1 MIVALM
7 TPFLAFLFAA
17 IVLAVTPG
25 PGIAYVVAR
34 TVSGGRSEGIAS
46 CVGTAFGGMV
56 HVLAAA
62 FGLSAVLAQS
72 ALAFSIVKYL
82 GAAYLIYMGVR
93 LLLTKANASA
103 QPEVRATGMWR
114 ALRDG
119 ALVEAMNVKTAIF
132 FLAFLPQFVVANEPL
147 VPQLLLMGSVCVLLN
162 TLVDVVAV
170 FAADRLLKSSTAR
183 TAREKMLTRASGV
196 TMISLGAY
204 LATAKNNT

>member
-1 MIVALM
+1 M
-7 TPFLAFLFAA
+7 TAFIAFLLAA
-17 IVLAVTPG
+17 TLLAITPG

-34 TVSGGRSEGIAS
+34 TVAGGRCEGIAS

-62 FGLSAVLAQS
+62 LGLTALLAQS
-72 ALAFSIVKYL
+72 AVAFSVVKYL

-93 LLLTKANASA
+93 LLLSKSVATAT
-103 QPEVRATGMWR
+103 PEVRASGVAR

-132 FLAFLPQFVVANEPL
+132 FLAFLPQFVVASEP
-147 VPQLLLMGSVCVLLN
+147 VMPQILLMGTLCVVLN

-170 FAADRLLKSSTAR
+170 FAASLLLKSSTAR
-183 TAREKMLTRASGV
+183 ASREKMLTRVSGV
-196 TMISLGAY
+196 TMIGLGVC
-204 LATAKNNT
+204 LATAKRSS

>member
-1 MIVALM
+1 M
-7 TPFLAFLFAA
+7 TPFFAFLLAA

-46 CVGTAFGGMV
+46 CVGTAFGGMA

-72 ALAFSIVKYL
+72 ALAFSVVKYL

-103 QPEVRATGMWR
+103 QPEVRATGTWR

-183 TAREKMLTRASGV
+183 VAREKILTRASGF

-204 LATAKNNT
+204 LATAKSNA

>member
-1 MIVALM
+1 M
-7 TPFLAFLFAA
+7 TPFLAFLVAA

-25 PGIAYVVAR
+25 PGIAYVFAR

-46 CVGTAFGGMV
+46 CVGTAFGGMA

-72 ALAFSIVKYL
+72 ALAFSVLKYL
-82 GAAYLIYMGVR
+82 GAGYLIYMGVR

-132 FLAFLPQFVVANEPL
+132 FLAFLPQFVVASEAL
-147 VPQLLLMGSVCVLLN
+147 VSQLLLMGSVCVLLN
-162 TLVDVVAV
+162 TAVDVVAV

-183 TAREKMLTRASGV
+183 AAREKILTRASGA

-204 LATAKNNT
+204 LATAKSST